1 MLLAGVELNQEK
13 IESQNIANN
22 LDINFSVLD
31 SKKIEQQKSLDK
43 QNLFKEREVDNL
55 QELIYGKEKSSTDQ
69 AEQS

>member
-31 SKKIEQQKSLDK
+31 SKKIQQQKSLDK

>member
-1 MLLAGVELNQEK
+1 
-13 IESQNIANN
+13 
-22 LDINFSVLD
+22 VLD